1 MTVKAVLF
9 DMDGVLLDS
18 EPFHDETNL
27 VLLRKFGIDAD
38 KSVTNP
44 YIGRTSTELWTAL
57 KERFGLSATVEELI
71 EEQWATNIR
80 NLPSSGIG
88 RSEGLDTLLAFL
100 RENKIRSTVA
110 SSSRRG
116 FVEAVLEHLKLA
128 SYMEGYTC
136 GEEAER
142 SKPEPDIFLLAARKL
157 GVRPEECVV
166 IEDST
171 AGVRAG
177 LAAGMFTI
185 GYANPTSDG
194 QNVSPADAVIT
205 HLADAIPIIRE
216 NVLFR
221 G

>member
-27 VLLRKFGIDAD
+27 VLLRKYGVDAD

-44 YIGRTSTELWTAL
+44 YIGRTSVELWTAL
-57 KERFGLSATVEELI
+57 KERFHLPVTVEELI

-88 RSEGLDTLLAFL
+88 RSEGLDSLLAFL
-100 RENKIRSTVA
+100 SENGIRSTVA

-116 FVEAVLEHLKLA
+116 FVEVVLEHLKLE

-136 GEEAER
+136 GEEVKK
-142 SKPEPDIFLLAARKL
+142 SKPEPDIFLLAAQKL

-185 GYANPTSDG
+185 GYLNPTSDG
-194 QNVSPADAVIT
+194 QDVTPADQVVK
-205 HLADAIPIIRE
+205 HLADAVQVIRE
-216 NVLFR
+216 RMDV
-221 G
+221 

>member
-27 VLLRKFGIDAD
+27 ILLRKYGVEAD

-57 KERFGLSATVEELI
+57 KERFHLPVTVEELI
-71 EEQWATNIR
+71 EEQWAMNIR
-80 NLPSSGIG
+80 NIPSSGIG
-88 RSEGLDTLLAFL
+88 RSEGLDPLLAFL
-100 RENKIRSTVA
+100 SENKIRSTVA

-116 FVEAVLEHLKLA
+116 FVEAVLEHLKLSA
-128 SYMEGYTC
+128 YMEGYTC
-136 GEEAER
+136 GEEVEK

-157 GVRPEECVV
+157 GVSPEECVV

-185 GYANPTSDG
+185 GYVNPTSEG
-194 QNVSPADAVIT
+194 QDVSPADQVVR
-205 HLADAIPIIRE
+205 HLADAVPIIRAMS
-216 NVLFR
+216 
-221 G
+221 

>member
-27 VLLRKFGIDAD
+27 VLLRKYGVEAD

-44 YIGRTSTELWTAL
+44 YIGRTSLELWMAL
-57 KERFGLSATVEELI
+57 KERFHLPATVEELI

-88 RSEGLDTLLAFL
+88 RSEGLDALLAFL
-100 RENKIRSTVA
+100 SENGIRSTVA

-116 FVEAVLEHLKLA
+116 FVEVVLDHLKLS

-136 GEEAER
+136 GEEVKK
-142 SKPEPDIFLLAARKL
+142 SKPEPDIFLLAAGKL
-157 GVRPEECVV
+157 GVLPEECVV

-185 GYANPTSDG
+185 GYINPTSDG
-194 QNVSPADAVIT
+194 QDVTPADQVVR
-205 HLADAIPIIRE
+205 HLADAVAVIRAHME
-216 NVLFR
+216 S
-221 G
+221 